1 MLEKIQINAEALDLR
16 RNLGED
22 VYSPVDI
29 FSLLNSVDDL
39 TIVFYPMDDRISGMC
54 LRDGK
59 NKIIGI
65 NSTQTQ
71 GRQRFTAAHELCHL
85 FCHHTITG
93 MICIKEENKKKID
106 SLEREANLFA
116 SFFLAPYE
124 ALNSFIKNNFD
135 QELGV
140 KEIVTIEQHFGLS
153 RQATLW
159 RLIDDGFITYERA
172 ESMKTGIVSSAARY
186 GYNTELYFPPPE
198 EKQYMTFGKYITL
211 AEELREKSL
220 ISKGKYEE
228 LLLDAFRSD
237 IVYGLDEAGEEQY
250 DEKAVF

>member
-1 MLEKIQINAEALDLR
+1 MKEKIQINAEALDLR
-16 RNLGED
+16 KILGED

-29 FSLLNSVDDL
+29 FSLLSSVEDM
-39 TIVFYPMDDRISGMC
+39 TVVFYPMGDQFSGMC

-65 NSTQTQ
+65 NSTQTL

-85 FCHHTITG
+85 YYHDTITG
-93 MICIKEENKKKID
+93 IVCIKEENKKKTD
-106 SLEREANLFA
+106 PLEKEANLFA

-124 ALNSFIKNNFD
+124 ALSSFIKKNVD
-135 QELGV
+135 RELEI
-140 KEIVTIEQHFGLS
+140 KEIIKIEQYFGLS

-159 RLIDDGFITYERA
+159 RLIDDGYLSFEKA
-172 ESMKTGIVSSAARY
+172 ELMKAGIVSTAAKY
-186 GYNTELYFPPPE
+186 GYSTELYFPPPE
-198 EKQYMTFGKYITL
+198 EKQYMTFGKYIKI
-211 AEELREKSL
+211 AEELREKNL

-237 IVYGLDEAGEEQY
+237 IVYGLDAAGEERY